1 LDDNQ
6 ANTSISAF
14 EGEYACT
21 IVNAKEFPLKIAPS
35 WSTWRSASPI
45 IRTVR
50 RRRASEFRSTRGV
63 WRLWVLG
70 NYGELLRYVRSSAGK
85 GFTAEAG
92 SRDDIMTSAPPGD
105 PCCEWY
111 FDEDSM
117 QWICIAWC

>member
-1 LDDNQ
+1 MHDCECEG
-6 ANTSISAF
+6 ISAQDRAF
-14 EGEYACT
+14 LEYLEKCFADYPDRKT
-21 IVNAKEFPLKIAPS
+21 AARFGVSFDK
-35 WSTWRSASPI
+35 
-45 IRTVR
+45 R
-50 RRRASEFRSTRGV
+50 RLAA
-63 WRLWVLG
+63 LG
-70 NYGELLRYVRSSAGK
+70 PGELLRYVRSSAGK